1 MIARPAGFELVAV
14 AIEPGDDRHAC
25 GRRAA
30 ARALAPFGATLAYDG
45 TRPIADGVAISISH
59 GRTRALAVAARVAR
73 LGIDLVDDA
82 DAPRLARIAPRFLA
96 AERGLA
102 TSADARA
109 ACFAAKE
116 AGLKALGLGLYDG
129 GMFDRCAVTVRSLA
143 PPRLAPD
150 LILVLGRLADATVAI
165 AYSTSGRE
173 GHDDRTPAIAG
184 KPSVSSSSSA

>member
-1 MIARPAGFELVAV
+1 MIALPASFELAEV
-14 AIEPGDDRHAC
+14 AIGPGDDRHAC

-30 ARALAPFGATLAYDG
+30 AIALAPFGARLEYDG
-45 TRPIADGVAISISH
+45 ARPIANGVAISITH

-82 DAPRLARIAPRFLA
+82 DEDRLARIASRFLA
-96 AERGLA
+96 PERDIA
-102 TSADARA
+102 ITHAKHT

-129 GMFDRCAVTVRSLA
+129 GMFDNCAVTVVSLD

-150 LILVLGRLADATVAI
+150 LALVIGRVADGTIAI
-165 AYSTSGRE
+165 VHG
-173 GHDDRTPAIAG
+173 
-184 KPSVSSSSSA
+184 

>member
-1 MIARPAGFELVAV
+1 MIGIPATFELAEVP
-14 AIEPGDDRHAC
+14 IGPGDDRHAC

-30 ARALAPFGATLAYDG
+30 ALALAPFGATLGYHG
-45 TRPIADGVAISISH
+45 TRPVAEGVAISITH

-82 DAPRLARIAPRFLA
+82 DADRLARIAARFLA
-96 AERGLA
+96 PERDIA
-102 TSADARA
+102 TTAATRA

-129 GMFDRCAVTVRSLA
+129 GMFDECEVTVLSLD

-150 LILVLGRLADATVAI
+150 LALFLCRVGDGTVAI
-165 AYSTSGRE
+165 AYAAR
-173 GHDDRTPAIAG
+173 
-184 KPSVSSSSSA
+184 